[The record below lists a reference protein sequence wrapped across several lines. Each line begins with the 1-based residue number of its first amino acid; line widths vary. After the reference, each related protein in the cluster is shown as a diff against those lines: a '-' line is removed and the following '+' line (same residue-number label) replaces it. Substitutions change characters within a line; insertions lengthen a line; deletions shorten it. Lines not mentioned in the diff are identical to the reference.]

1 MNGLERQV
9 GGLKS
14 ERDKLIAISSE
25 LKAQVL
31 AFERQKEMQRQN
43 DKVQLYKQVAAETI
57 LEANVKESKLD
68 QLKIEVEQMREMVN
82 KFRFEG
88 RESTQVQ
95 IEKRA

>member
-14 ERDKLIAISSE
+14 ERDKLIGISSE

-31 AFERQKEMQRQN
+31 AFEKQKEMQRQN